1 MNEAFEGHIFKRFD
15 QELGHIHL
23 LILEI
28 GSLAAYQL
36 RCVTQALKEGDLKL
50 ATQVIAKDDM
60 VDALE
65 LKIDHA
71 IINLVAKRNPM
82 AKDLRIIMTLY
93 KLLTD
98 LERVGDGAVN
108 IAHILTTLHQS
119 DLSLDQEDINELC
132 HISHQVT
139 LIFEHAM
146 MVLDGV
152 DVKQAKLM
160 LSKQHPKALTFER
173 QQKTIF
179 EQILAEQYSLENS
192 IQIALFLRALER
204 IRDHALNIAEFTIYI
219 AQGKDVRHLAG
230 MPIQ

>member
-36 RCVTQALKEGDLKL
+36 RCVTQALKEADLEL
-50 ATQVIAKDDM
+50 AAQVIAKDDM

-71 IINLVAKRNPM
+71 IIKLVAQRNPM

-98 LERVGDGAVN
+98 LERVGDAAVN
-108 IAHILTTLHQS
+108 IAHILTQLHQNQT
-119 DLSLDQEDINELC
+119 DPSLNETDISTLC
-132 HISHQVT
+132 QICHQAT
-139 LIFEHAM
+139 LIFENAM
-146 MVLDGV
+146 MVLDSV
-152 DVKQAKLM
+152 DIKQAYLIV
-160 LSKQHPKALTFER
+160 SKKHPKSLIFG
-173 QQKTIF
+173 QQQHKLNQ
-179 EQILAEQYSLENS
+179 QILSAHYSLENS
-192 IQIALFLRALER
+192 IQITLFLRALER

-219 AQGKDVRHLAG
+219 AQGKDIRHG
-230 MPIQ
+230 KSNY